1 MTLPPSPEPAM
12 VEAIR
17 YGWASDA
24 LRHAFAELQC
34 RVYPEPESSG
44 APADVVL
51 HDPSFDC
58 LSFYICIADRV
69 VSYAAAA
76 RKTIMHAGATFEIAG
91 LSCVMTDPVWQG
103 RGLGLRT
110 VAAATRC
117 MARSNLDIG
126 IFTCDPHLAH
136 FYAQAGKW
144 EVARN
149 VVVIG
154 SRDERALRSDA
165 LGKAVLMRLFSA
177 RAIAAAT
184 TLDHATIDLDLPV
197 GQFL

>member
-1 MTLPPSPEPAM
+1 MTLPPSPGPDT

-24 LRHAFAELQC
+24 LRHAFAALQC
-34 RVYPEPESSG
+34 RVYPEPGSSG
-44 APADVVL
+44 TPADVLL

-58 LSFYICIADRV
+58 LSFYIGVAERV

-76 RKTIMHAGATFEIAG
+76 RKTIVHAGATLEIAG
-91 LSCVMTDPVWQG
+91 LSCVMTDPAWQG

-117 MARSNLDIG
+117 MERSNLDIG
-126 IFTCDPHLAH
+126 IFTCDPHLVR

-154 SRDERALRSDA
+154 SRDEGALRSDT
-165 LGKAVLMRLFSA
+165 LGKVVLMRLFSA

-184 TLDHATIDLDLPV
+184 TLGHATIDLDLPV